1 MIVAPLPKNER
12 ARIAALRRYDILD
25 TPPEESFDVFP
36 QLIVDVFGVPS
47 AVISFVDS
55 ARQWFKARINVDD
68 QETSR
73 DIAFCAHTIICKGP
87 MVVTDASTD
96 PRFHDNPLVTKEGG
110 VRFYAGAPIRTAD
123 GLAIGVLCAIDS
135 VPRSLSDSQLATLQR
150 LASLVSD
157 QLELRIVNRR
167 LASELAERETAEQHL
182 RSTSR
187 ELALSNLRFDVALKN
202 MLHGLCMFDA
212 EMRVVVSNARFAE
225 IYALTPD
232 EVKRGTPVREIQAAC
247 MDRGTFAGVWSESR
261 LGEPSKGEAE
271 VEELQDGRVV
281 SVRRQPVADG
291 GWMTTHEDITER
303 HRSDLKMAYMARHDL
318 LTGLLNRAAFYE
330 KIQEAGARLRRWDE
344 AFSVILLDLDRFK
357 QVNDS
362 LGHPAGDTLLREV
375 AQRLKAC
382 VRETDV
388 LARLGGD
395 EFAIV
400 QVRAGDQRN
409 EAVALA
415 GRVISCFAEPF
426 EIERQDLTIGTS
438 IGVALAPN
446 HGFDP
451 DELIKNADLAL
462 YQAKAA
468 GRNDVS
474 IFDLSMKDCVNTR
487 QRLEID
493 LRQAILNEQLELYYQ
508 PQIHVASG
516 KVLGAEAL
524 LRWHHPERGFVPPIE
539 FIPLAEETGLIERI
553 GEWVLLKACVEAR
566 RWPAEVKVA
575 VNLSPVQF
583 RRGGLLDT
591 ILYALV
597 ESGLPPERLEVEITE
612 NVLLESE
619 TANLEIIK
627 KLRNLGVSIAL
638 DDFGSGY
645 SSLSYL
651 TMFPFDK
658 IKIDKFFS
666 MN

>member
-1 MIVAPLPKNER
+1 
-12 ARIAALRRYDILD
+12 
-25 TPPEESFDVFP
+25 
-36 QLIVDVFGVPS
+36 
-47 AVISFVDS
+47 
-55 ARQWFKARINVDD
+55 
-68 QETSR
+68 
-73 DIAFCAHTIICKGP
+73 
-87 MVVTDASTD
+87 
-96 PRFHDNPLVTKEGG
+96 
-110 VRFYAGAPIRTAD
+110 
-123 GLAIGVLCAIDS
+123 
-135 VPRSLSDSQLATLQR
+135 
-150 LASLVSD
+150 
-157 QLELRIVNRR
+157 
-167 LASELAERETAEQHL
+167 
-182 RSTSR
+182 
-187 ELALSNLRFDVALKN
+187 
-202 MLHGLCMFDA
+202 
-212 EMRVVVSNARFAE
+212 
-225 IYALTPD
+225 
-232 EVKRGTPVREIQAAC
+232 
-247 MDRGTFAGVWSESR
+247 
-261 LGEPSKGEAE
+261 
-271 VEELQDGRVV
+271 
-281 SVRRQPVADG
+281 
-291 GWMTTHEDITER
+291 
-303 HRSDLKMAYMARHDL
+303 MAYMARHDL
-318 LTGLLNRAAFYE
+318 LTGLLNRAAFHE
-330 KIQEAGARLRRWDE
+330 KIQEAGARLRRWNE
-344 AFSVILLDLDRFK
+344 AFSVMLLDLDRFK

-362 LGHPAGDTLLREV
+362 LGHPAGDSLLREA
-375 AQRLKAC
+375 AQRLKSC

-400 QVRAGDQRN
+400 QIRAGDQRN
-409 EAVALA
+409 EALTFAH
-415 GRVISCFAEPF
+415 RIINCFADPF
-426 EIERQDLTIGTS
+426 RIEGQDLTVSTS
-438 IGVALAPN
+438 VGIALAPD

-474 IFDLSMKDCVNTR
+474 IFDLSMKDCVNAR
-487 QRLEID
+487 QRLEND

-553 GEWVLLKACVEAR
+553 GEWVLLKACVEAK

-619 TANLEIIK
+619 NANLEVIK
-627 KLRNLGVSIAL
+627 KLRNLGVSVAL

-666 MN
+666 MNLEKRSDCAAIVSSIISLGRGLGIQTMAEGVETEQQFERLRTAGVDYCQGYLFGRPVPAPALDFTGGHLIACEPKVA